1 MIDWSNLDYT
11 SMWDGIYAPPDS
23 GALGSLYVLESERTV
38 GRNTPI
44 YDDCTR
50 LLFDEA
56 HPRTYPAGQRYPGP
70 YGAGRATD
78 RIGPDLADRRQTDI
92 EHERAALAA
101 FRNSY
106 YDALDA
112 SPIGGAP
119 PSPSAL
125 RSMRWFGGGGESR
138 PETFAG
144 RPEGPGDPS
153 ADNRR
158 RYAEGNRFLGR
169 PGPRGM
175 VTSFREGRPG
185 LDGVDF
191 DNRPYHYNPSAPNE
205 YAHLFINPADRGPPL
220 FSEAPSSYLG
230 PNPQIPQVDHFVP
243 LAGLGAALGKTGASA
258 ATGAA
263 SAGSPGAPGSAPPW
277 AADPL
282 YLYKLA
288 FVFIIVI
295 LLATWVMVS
304 QAEQRLGAKID
315 ALAPAAP
322 AARPAAA

>member
-1 MIDWSNLDYT
+1 MVDWSNLDYT

-23 GALGSLYVLESERTV
+23 GALGSLYILDSERTV

-50 LLFDEA
+50 VLFDEA

-78 RIGPDLADRRQTDI
+78 RIGPDLADRRRTEI
-92 EHERAALAA
+92 EHERAAMAA

-112 SPIGGAP
+112 SPIGGPP

-125 RSMRWFGGGGESR
+125 RSMHWYGGGGESR

-144 RPEGPGDPS
+144 GPGGDPS
-153 ADNRR
+153 AASRR
-158 RYAEGNRFLGR
+158 WYARGNRALGH

-175 VTSFREGRPG
+175 VTSYRGGRPAI
-185 LDGVDF
+185 DGIDF
-191 DNRPYHYNPSAPNE
+191 DNRPYHYNPEAPNE
-205 YAHLFINPADRGPPL
+205 YAHLYVDPAARGPPL
-220 FSEAPSSYLG
+220 FSEVPSSYLG

-243 LAGLGAALGKTGASA
+243 FAGLGAAAGKTAAGGAV
-258 ATGAA
+258 GAA
-263 SAGSPGAPGSAPPW
+263 PLPGSPGEDPPW
-277 AADPL
+277 ATDPL
-282 YLYKLA
+282 YLYKVA
-288 FVFIIVI
+288 FVFIAVI

-304 QAEQRLGAKID
+304 QSERRLDKKID
-315 ALAPAAP
+315 ALAARPP
-322 AARPAAA
+322 SSAARPGEPAA